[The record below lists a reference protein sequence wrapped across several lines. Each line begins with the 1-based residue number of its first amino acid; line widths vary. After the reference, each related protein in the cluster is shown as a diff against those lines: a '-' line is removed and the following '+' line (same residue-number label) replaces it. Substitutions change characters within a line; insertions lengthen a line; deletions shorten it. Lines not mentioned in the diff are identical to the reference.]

1 MRWLIPFALLAL
13 ISGCGNDSTGN
24 AMAMPLKG
32 LMAKLA
38 SGGGRPVVAPDPND
52 PAIKAGMLAFR
63 AQLEADGQP
72 IILVS
77 NEALKYGTFHAP
89 FGQNRDVRTWSSTS
103 YQTIALRGGIMIATR
118 GFGPDLMSAVAPTV
132 AQIARG
138 TGSTDRRYFYLDG
151 ADQPQSHAFTCTL
164 ASGGSERIEVM
175 AKPFATRKVS
185 ESCSGP
191 AGSFV
196 NQYWFDHGLNIR
208 QSSQYIAPGLSNFFM
223 QGVVD

>member
-13 ISGCGNDSTGN
+13 MSGCGNDSTGN
-24 AMAMPLKG
+24 EMALPLKA
-32 LMAKLA
+32 LIAKA
-38 SGGGRPVVAPDPND
+38 GSRDVRPTAEADTSD
-52 PAIKAGMLAFR
+52 PAIKAAILAYR
-63 AQLEADGQP
+63 ARLEADGQP
-72 IILVS
+72 ILLAS
-77 NEALKYGTFHAP
+77 NTTLKYGTLHAP
-89 FGQNRDVRTWSSTS
+89 FGQNQDVKTWSSTG
-103 YQTIALRGGIMIATR
+103 YQTLALRGGILIATR

-132 AQIARG
+132 ARIA
-138 TGSTDRRYFYLDG
+138 TAVGSTNRRYFYLDG

-175 AKPFATRKVS
+175 AKSFATRKVS